1 MAKKEVIWS
10 LRAQQDRLEI
20 LEYWINRN
28 KSTLY
33 SEKLYKLFKEA
44 TKIISEHPEVGKPT
58 DIKGIRLKIIR
69 DYLMIYEIHDNRI
82 DILLIWDSRRDPKKL
97 GKTLKKKNR

>member
-28 KSTLY
+28 KSTQY

-44 TKIISEHPEVGKPT
+44 IKIISVHPDIGKPT

-69 DYLMIYEIHDNRI
+69 DYLMIYEIHDQRI
-82 DILLIWDSRRDPKKL
+82 DILIIWDSRRNPKKL
-97 GKTLKKKNR
+97 MTFLKKKSR